1 MQYQSNLLQSLG
13 LQDIINM
20 REREAVQTGQS
31 IVQADMLRREEEA
44 IRRQQEEQAKQRKSG
59 VFTSILTALGTVG
72 GAIFGGPVGAGIGA
86 TLGKG
91 LGGMINKPSQSTK
104 IATTQ
109 MRQYQ
114 PSNFMSQYRGGT
126 YA

>member
-44 IRRQQEEQAKQRKSG
+44 IRRQQEEQAKQRKAG
-59 VFTSILTALGTVG
+59 VFTSILTLLGTAG
-72 GAIFGGPVGAGIGA
+72 GALLGGPAGAGIGA
-86 TLGKG
+86 SLGKG
-91 LGGMINKPSQSTK
+91 LGGMINKPSQSTT
-104 IATTQ
+104 IATAP

-114 PSNFMSQYRGGT
+114 PSSFMSQYRGGN